1 MAVSSVGGRGL
12 TRFLSDV
19 KQPILLPNKSLFLK
33 NSKPRRFC
41 CIVAQALDPKTR
53 GDENS
58 TTSSAASQE
67 EDLWYVTKLGMGS
80 FVGAAAIKYGSVV
93 FPQITTPNIVLALT
107 IISTPMIVAV
117 LLLINQS
124 RLNS

>member
-1 MAVSSVGGRGL
+1 MAVSSVGGVVWRL
-12 TRFLSDV
+12 LCDV
-19 KQPILLPNKSLFLK
+19 NQPILLPNKPMFLK
-33 NSKPRRFC
+33 NSKPRRSF

-67 EDLWYVTKLGMGS
+67 EDLWYVAKLGMGS
-80 FVGAAAIKYGSVV
+80 FVGAATIKYGSVL

-107 IISTPMIVAV
+107 IISTPMVVAV

-124 RLNS
+124 RLNP